1 MSSYV
6 NFYLKNG
13 KTGAITYLFGY
24 SRSSAIYEIFY
35 GNFLNHQTKD
45 GYCNELTAADCATLM
60 RAAEDK
66 KRFELKNIQDYE
78 KSIKDLATWNNS
90 VEEKMEYYSDWD
102 RCIKLAQED
111 IENYKHAYTFF
122 SILKEMIE
130 YNPDK
135 VMLFA
140 GIDCYISKE
149 EEEANQ

>member
-24 SRSSAIYEIFY
+24 SRSSAIYQIFDEELY
-35 GNFLNHQTKD
+35 VHQTKE
-45 GYCNELTAADCATLM
+45 GYCDELTVADCERLI
-60 RAAEDK
+60 RESLNQRDK
-66 KRFELKNIQDYE
+66 LHQVIASYE

-102 RCIKLAQED
+102 GCINQAKED
-111 IENYKHAYTFF
+111 IEMYDHACSFF
-122 SILKEMIE
+122 SILKEMID

-135 VMLFA
+135 AILLA
-140 GIDCYISKE
+140 GIDCYASRE
-149 EEEANQ
+149 EEEADK

>member
-24 SRSSAIYEIFY
+24 SGSSAIYEIFKEEFY
-35 GNFLNHQTKD
+35 VHQTKE
-45 GYCNELTAADCATLM
+45 GYCDELTVTDCERLI
-60 RAAEDK
+60 RESLNQRDK
-66 KRFELKNIQDYE
+66 LHQVIASYE

-102 RCIKLAQED
+102 RCIEQAKED
-111 IENYKHAYTFF
+111 IEGYNHVVSFF

-135 VMLFA
+135 AILLA
-140 GIDCYISKE
+140 GIDCYASRE
-149 EEEANQ
+149 EEEADK

>member
-24 SRSSAIYEIFY
+24 CRSSAVYEIFNEEFHY
-35 GNFLNHQTKD
+35 HQTKD
-45 GYCNELTAADCATLM
+45 GYCDELTVTDCEKLA
-60 RAAEDK
+60 RAALDK
-66 KRFELKNIQDYE
+66 KSFELNIIQSYE

-102 RCIKLAQED
+102 RCINQAKED
-111 IENYKHAYTFF
+111 MEMYDHACSFF
-122 SILKEMIE
+122 SILKEMID

-135 VMLFA
+135 TILLA
-140 GIDCYISKE
+140 GIDAYASKE
-149 EEEANQ
+149 EEDEC

>member
-24 SRSSAIYEIFY
+24 SRSSTIYEVFY
-35 GNFLNHQTKD
+35 GNFLNHRTKD
-45 GYCNELTAADCATLM
+45 GYCDELTAADCTTLM

-66 KRFELKNIQDYE
+66 KRLELKNIQDYE
-78 KSIKDLATWNNS
+78 KSIKELATWNNS

-102 RCIKLAQED
+102 NCIRLAQEE
-111 IENYKHAYTFF
+111 IENYERAYNFF
-122 SILKEMIE
+122 SILKEIIQ

-135 VMLFA
+135 VTLFA
-140 GIDCYISKE
+140 GIDCYVSKE